1 MSQPYSHRAAAWR
14 WQPEANYARAVFF
27 DKLDEPMRWLQK
39 SNKSTLTQVDMS
51 RLYDIY
57 IKIAKK
63 MIEDPAWLLEP
74 GLLPELVEAYPEL
87 VEHDA
92 TRMAATCCP
101 PGKLTDASGKPSW
114 PNS

>member
-1 MSQPYSHRAAAWR
+1 
-14 WQPEANYARAVFF
+14 VFF

-101 PGKLTDASGKPSW
+101 PGKLTDASGKPFKVKW
-114 PNS
+114 VEEV